1 MIAALNLSR
10 LVGQEGPGMVVYILV
25 IMVLVCR
32 AGRVLSLK
40 SAWAIWQVAPPPEKK
55 TRLSLHQG
63 EKPFR

>member
-40 SAWAIWQVAPPPEKK
+40 STWAIWQVAPSPWEKQK
-55 TRLSLHQG
+55 QD
-63 EKPFR
+63 

>member
-10 LVGQEGPGMVVYILV
+10 LVEQEGPDMVVYILV

-40 SAWAIWQVAPPPEKK
+40 SAWAIWQVAPSP
-55 TRLSLHQG
+55 
-63 EKPFR
+63 